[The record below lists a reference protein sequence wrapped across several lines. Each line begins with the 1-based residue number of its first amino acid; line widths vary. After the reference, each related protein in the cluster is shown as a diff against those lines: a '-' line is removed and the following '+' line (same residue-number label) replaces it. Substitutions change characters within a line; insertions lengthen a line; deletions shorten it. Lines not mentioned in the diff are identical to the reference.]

1 MKKIIILLIILLP
14 LLTGCYNYREL
25 NDLSIVTAMSI
36 EKNNDLYKVTVQV
49 VNPRKDTDASKGN
62 QPSFITYNTTSQSI
76 QKALREMIK
85 ESPNKMYAAHLE
97 LLIIDEELAKEGISP
112 ILDFL
117 IRDPELRDEFYVLI
131 SQDKN
136 ILETIT
142 PLDNLTSESITK
154 SLKTL
159 NKYLGITSITTY
171 SDLIDAYLDDNKEIS
186 LPSIKLE
193 GNLTEGNDKE
203 DLEKTNTEAK
213 LILSNMTVFKK
224 DKLIGY
230 LDEFESIAY
239 NFIKDNIT
247 NTLIKSNYDDG
258 FIIHEIISSK
268 TKIEVNPKEN
278 KVKITLSGTSSISEV
293 YTKKN
298 LTEYKNIQ
306 EIEKIMNNNI
316 EKLIENSFYNIVK
329 KYNTDIFNFKDLYY
343 KKDVNYFNKIKDEY
357 EKNILPNMK
366 LEVKATYTIREKG
379 NLTGGIY
386 KWIIIKK

>member
-171 SDLIDAYLDDNKEIS
+171 NDLIDAYLDDNKEIS

-386 KWIIIKK
+386 K

>member
-25 NDLSIVTAMSI
+25 NDLYIVTAMSI

-154 SLKTL
+154 SLKNL
-159 NKYLGITSITTY
+159 NKYLGITSLTTY
-171 SDLIDAYLDDNKEIS
+171 SDLMDTYLDDNKELA
-186 LPSIKLE
+186 LPTIKLE
-193 GNLTEGNDKE
+193 GNIKEGNDKD
-203 DLEKTNTEAK
+203 DLEKTDTEAK
-213 LILSNMTVFKK
+213 LVLSNMTVFKK

-230 LDEFESIAY
+230 LDEKESIAY

-386 KWIIIKK
+386 K

>member
-49 VNPRKDTDASKGN
+49 VNPKKETDTSKGN

-85 ESPNKMYAAHLE
+85 ESPNKMYAAHVE

-154 SLKTL
+154 SIKNL
-159 NKYLGITSITTY
+159 NKYLGITSRTTY
-171 SDLIDAYLDDNKEIS
+171 SDLIDAYLDDNKQIS

-213 LILSNMTVFKK
+213 LVLSNMAVFKK

-239 NFIKDNIT
+239 NFIKNSIT
-247 NTLIKSNYDDG
+247 NTLIKSTYDDG

-278 KVKITLSGTSSISEV
+278 KVKIKLSGTSSISEV

-306 EIEKIMNNNI
+306 KIEKITM
-316 EKLIENSFYNIVK
+316 ELM
-329 KYNTDIFNFKDLYY
+329 
-343 KKDVNYFNKIKDEY
+343 KI
-357 EKNILPNMK
+357 
-366 LEVKATYTIREKG
+366 
-379 NLTGGIY
+379 
-386 KWIIIKK
+386 

>member
-278 KVKITLSGTSSISEV
+278 KVKIALSGTSSISEV

-366 LEVKATYTIREKG
+366 LEVKATYIIREKG

>member
-278 KVKITLSGTSSISEV
+278 KVKIALSGTSSISEV

-366 LEVKATYTIREKG
+366 LEVKATYIIREKG

-386 KWIIIKK
+386 K

>member
-14 LLTGCYNYREL
+14 LLAGCYNYREL

-49 VNPRKDTDASKGN
+49 VNPKKETDTSKGN

-85 ESPNKMYAAHLE
+85 ESPNKMYAAHVE

-154 SLKTL
+154 SIKNL

-171 SDLIDAYLDDNKEIS
+171 SDLIDAYLDDNKQIS

-213 LILSNMTVFKK
+213 LVLSNMAVFKK

-230 LDEFESIAY
+230 LDEYQSIAY

-247 NTLIKSNYDDG
+247 NTLIKSTYDDG

-278 KVKITLSGTSSISEV
+278 KVKIKLSGTSSISEV

-306 EIEKIMNNNI
+306 KIEKIMNNNI

-357 EKNILPNMK
+357 EKNILPNIK

-386 KWIIIKK
+386 NE

>member
-213 LILSNMTVFKK
+213 LILSNMTVFRK

-366 LEVKATYTIREKG
+366 LEVKATYIIREKG

-386 KWIIIKK
+386 K

>member
-62 QPSFITYNTTSQSI
+62 QPSFITYNNTSKSI

-142 PLDNLTSESITK
+142 PLDNLTSSNITK
-154 SLKTL
+154 SLKNL

-316 EKLIENSFYNIVK
+316 EKLIENSFKNIIK

-343 KKDVNYFNKIKDEY
+343 KTDTKYYNEIKDIYNED
-357 EKNILPNMK
+357 ILPNIK

-386 KWIIIKK
+386 K

>member
-49 VNPRKDTDASKGN
+49 VNPKKETDTSKGN

-85 ESPNKMYAAHLE
+85 ESPNKMYAAHVE

-154 SLKTL
+154 SIKNL

-171 SDLIDAYLDDNKEIS
+171 SDLIDAYLDDNKQIS

-213 LILSNMTVFKK
+213 LVLSNMAVFKK

-230 LDEFESIAY
+230 LDEYQSIAY

-247 NTLIKSNYDDG
+247 NTLIKSTYDDG

-278 KVKITLSGTSSISEV
+278 KVKIKLSGTSSISEV

-306 EIEKIMNNNI
+306 KIEKIMNNNI

-357 EKNILPNMK
+357 EKNILPNIK

-386 KWIIIKK
+386 NE

>member
-14 LLTGCYNYREL
+14 LLAGCYNYREL

-49 VNPRKDTDASKGN
+49 VNPKKETDTSKGN

-85 ESPNKMYAAHLE
+85 ESPNKMYAAHVE

-154 SLKTL
+154 SIKNL

-171 SDLIDAYLDDNKEIS
+171 SDLIDAYLDDNKQIS

-213 LILSNMTVFKK
+213 LVLSNMAVFKK

-230 LDEFESIAY
+230 LDEYQSIAY

-247 NTLIKSNYDDG
+247 NTLIKSTYDDG

-278 KVKITLSGTSSISEV
+278 KVKIKLSGTSSISEV

-306 EIEKIMNNNI
+306 KIEKIMNNNI
-316 EKLIENSFYNIVK
+316 EKLIEDSFYNIVK

-357 EKNILPNMK
+357 EKNILPNIK

-386 KWIIIKK
+386 NE

>member
-49 VNPRKDTDASKGN
+49 VNPKKETDTSKGN

-85 ESPNKMYAAHLE
+85 ESPNKMYAAHVE

-154 SLKTL
+154 SIKNL

-171 SDLIDAYLDDNKEIS
+171 SDLIDAYLDDNKQIS

-213 LILSNMTVFKK
+213 LVLSNMTVFKK

-230 LDEFESIAY
+230 LDEYQSIAY

-247 NTLIKSNYDDG
+247 NTLIKSTYDDG

-278 KVKITLSGTSSISEV
+278 KVKIKLSGTSSISEV

-306 EIEKIMNNNI
+306 KIEKIMNNNI
-316 EKLIENSFYNIVK
+316 EKLIEDSFYNIVK

-357 EKNILPNMK
+357 EKNILPNIK

-386 KWIIIKK
+386 K

>member
-49 VNPRKDTDASKGN
+49 VNPKKETDTSKGN

-85 ESPNKMYAAHLE
+85 ESPNKMYAAHVE

-154 SLKTL
+154 SIKNL

-171 SDLIDAYLDDNKEIS
+171 SDLIDAYLDDNKQIS

-213 LILSNMTVFKK
+213 LVLSNMAVFKK

-230 LDEFESIAY
+230 LDEYQSIAY

-247 NTLIKSNYDDG
+247 NTLIKSTYDDG

-278 KVKITLSGTSSISEV
+278 KVKIKLSGTSSISEV

-306 EIEKIMNNNI
+306 KIEKIMNNNI
-316 EKLIENSFYNIVK
+316 EKLIEDSFYNIVK

-357 EKNILPNMK
+357 EKNILPNIK

-386 KWIIIKK
+386 NE

>member
-62 QPSFITYNTTSQSI
+62 QPSFITYNNTSKSI
-76 QKALREMIK
+76 QQALREMIK
-85 ESPNKMYAAHLE
+85 DSPNKMYAAHLQ
-97 LLIIDEELAKEGISP
+97 LVIIDEELAKDGISP

-142 PLDNLTSESITK
+142 PLDNLTSSNITK
-154 SLKTL
+154 SLKNL
-159 NKYLGITSITTY
+159 NKYLGLASLTTY
-171 SDLIDAYLDDNKEIS
+171 NDLMDTYLDDKKELA

-193 GNLTEGNDKE
+193 GNIKEGNDKD
-203 DLEKTNTEAK
+203 DLEKTDTEAK
-213 LILSNMTVFKK
+213 LVLSNMAIFKK

-230 LDEFESIAY
+230 LDENESIAY

-247 NTLIKSNYDDG
+247 NTLIESKYDDG

-268 TKIEVNPKEN
+268 TKVELDPKKN
-278 KVKITLSGTSSISEV
+278 KVNITLSGTSSISEV
-293 YTKKN
+293 YSKTN
-298 LTEYKNIQ
+298 LTEYKNIKK
-306 EIEKIMNNNI
+306 IENIMNNNI
-316 EKLIENSFYNIVK
+316 EKLVEKSFKNIIK

-343 KKDVNYFNKIKDEY
+343 KTDAKYYNEIKDIYNED
-357 EKNILPNMK
+357 ILPNIK